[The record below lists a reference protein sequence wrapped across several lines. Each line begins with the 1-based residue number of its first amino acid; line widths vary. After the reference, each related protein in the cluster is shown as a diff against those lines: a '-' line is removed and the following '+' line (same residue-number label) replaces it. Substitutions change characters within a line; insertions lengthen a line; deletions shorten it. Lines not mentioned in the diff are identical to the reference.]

1 MRQKNIANISYV
13 ERKEIEY
20 LINKGYR
27 GRAIAQIM
35 QRSKSAIYQEL
46 QRTTPY
52 RAHLAQQYARTLLKD
67 RKYQTHHIER
77 VPALKQFVVD
87 ALRSGWSPDVIAG
100 YMKKERL
107 PFFVSKTA
115 IYDWLYS
122 AWGQPYCRYLHSS
135 RYGRR
140 KRKERHPPR
149 VMIPFRI
156 GIEQRNAGATNRS
169 QYGHWEADTIVSARG
184 GSGALLTTQERKS
197 RYITITKSASLSAY
211 EVAWHLQRHVRRL
224 RVKSMTFD
232 NGIENKRHYTVGV
245 PTFFCDAYCSWQKGG
260 IENANRLIRRFIP
273 KKTDM
278 QYITQQYCD
287 AIADAINKKPRK
299 ILGYASPYEV
309 AIRNHLFKSQSV
321 RIQG

>member
-1 MRQKNIANISYV
+1 MRQKYIANISHV

-46 QRTTPY
+46 RRTTPY
-52 RAHLAQQYARTLLKD
+52 RASLAQQYARTRLKN
-67 RKYQTHHIER
+67 RKYQTHRIEQM
-77 VPALKQFVVD
+77 PALKQFVVD
-87 ALRSGWSPDVIAG
+87 RLRAGWSPDGIAG
-100 YMKKERL
+100 HMKREHL
-107 PFFVSKTA
+107 LFFVSKTA

-122 AWGQPYCRYLHSS
+122 AWGQPYCPYLCSQRY
-135 RYGRR
+135 RCR
-140 KRKERHPPR
+140 KRRGSPTPR

-156 GIEQRNAGATNRS
+156 GIERRYKGAINRS
-169 QYGHWEADTIVSARG
+169 RYGHWEADTIVSAKG
-184 GSGALLTTQERKS
+184 GTGALLTIQERKS
-197 RYITITKSASLSAY
+197 RYVTITKSASLSAY
-211 EVAWHLQRHVRRL
+211 EIAGHLQQHLQRL
-224 RVKSMTFD
+224 RTKSITFD
-232 NGIENKRHYTVGV
+232 NGIENKWHHTLGV

-273 KKTDM
+273 KKTDLGC
-278 QYITQQYCD
+278 ITQKQCD
-287 AIADAINKKPRK
+287 TIAEYLNKKPRK

-309 AIRNHLFKSQSV
+309 AIRSHLFKPQSV